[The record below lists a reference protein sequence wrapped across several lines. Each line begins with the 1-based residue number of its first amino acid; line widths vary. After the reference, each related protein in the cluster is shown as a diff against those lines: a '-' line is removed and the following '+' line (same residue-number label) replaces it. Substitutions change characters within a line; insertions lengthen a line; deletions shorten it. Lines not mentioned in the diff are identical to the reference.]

1 MKAVL
6 HEYQRRAVRWI
17 EEKPRCALLLE
28 MGLGKSLV
36 TLTAIARLRED
47 CEVGK
52 VLVVA
57 PKKVAESTWTDEADK
72 WDHLRGL
79 RVSRVTGTERQRA
92 AALEAEA
99 DIYVLGRDSLVWL
112 VRHYGAKMPFDML
125 VLDELTSFKSNT
137 SLRFKALRLV
147 GRQFARVVGLTGTP
161 APNGYLDLWAEMFC
175 IDGGQRLGRFVT
187 HYRREYFNTV
197 TSPQG
202 YLLRATLR
210 EGAKERIDALLS
222 DICLTMRADDYLSLP
237 DRRDIVR
244 SVRLPAQTLARYRK
258 FERDMVLSISGEE
271 KVTAAS
277 AAALMGKL
285 LQFANGAVYTD
296 DHGVEELHR
305 EKLEALREIVEGAGS
320 PVLVFYQYRHDLR
333 RIQDALGKGPRV
345 RVYEGEA
352 DLRAWNAGGVD
363 VLLAHPASCAY
374 GLNMQAGGHIMVWFG
389 VGFNLELYQQA
400 CARLHRQGQRHPVLV
415 YHLLCQGT
423 VDERAWQALQGKAT
437 EQNAMMDALKRL
449 VREYR

>member
-72 WDHLRGL
+72 LDHLRGL
-79 RVSRVTGTERQRA
+79 RVSRVTGTERQRT
-92 AALEAEA
+92 AALGVEA

-161 APNGYLDLWAEMFC
+161 APNGYLDL
-175 IDGGQRLGRFVT
+175 
-187 HYRREYFNTV
+187 
-197 TSPQG
+197 
-202 YLLRATLR
+202 
-210 EGAKERIDALLS
+210 
-222 DICLTMRADDYLSLP
+222 
-237 DRRDIVR
+237 
-244 SVRLPAQTLARYRK
+244 
-258 FERDMVLSISGEE
+258 
-271 KVTAAS
+271 
-277 AAALMGKL
+277 
-285 LQFANGAVYTD
+285 
-296 DHGVEELHR
+296 
-305 EKLEALREIVEGAGS
+305 
-320 PVLVFYQYRHDLR
+320 
-333 RIQDALGKGPRV
+333 
-345 RVYEGEA
+345 
-352 DLRAWNAGGVD
+352 
-363 VLLAHPASCAY
+363 CA
-374 GLNMQAGGHIMVWFG
+374 
-389 VGFNLELYQQA
+389 
-400 CARLHRQGQRHPVLV
+400 
-415 YHLLCQGT
+415 
-423 VDERAWQALQGKAT
+423 
-437 EQNAMMDALKRL
+437 
-449 VREYR
+449 